1 MGFSDEIPGSRK
13 RGASR
18 NGRGSARSGHDIFP
32 VIFIVIYR
40 IRENTDVQT
49 DNDKRVCI
57 GTTVGRLTA
66 SNRVGNVMAIFDET
80 YRVIA
85 VESQAL
91 TIQGNVSGE
100 VLTITN
106 PEPEIPFTAEEY
118 PVGQLIGLTD
128 PSESAAN

>member
-1 MGFSDEIPGSRK
+1 
-13 RGASR
+13 
-18 NGRGSARSGHDIFP
+18 
-32 VIFIVIYR
+32 
-40 IRENTDVQT
+40 
-49 DNDKRVCI
+49 
-57 GTTVGRLTA
+57 
-66 SNRVGNVMAIFDET
+66 MAIFDET

-100 VLTITN
+100 VLTIVN

-128 PSESAAN
+128 PAETAPN

>member
-1 MGFSDEIPGSRK
+1 
-13 RGASR
+13 
-18 NGRGSARSGHDIFP
+18 
-32 VIFIVIYR
+32 
-40 IRENTDVQT
+40 
-49 DNDKRVCI
+49 
-57 GTTVGRLTA
+57 
-66 SNRVGNVMAIFDET
+66 MAIFDET

-106 PEPEIPFTAEEY
+106 PEPEVPFTAEEY

-128 PSESAAN
+128 PSESAPN